1 MRTYNFNHYNRIKI
15 YLNDRIMNNS
25 HTIPIAQNPNNAKT
39 FAQRGESYRQMKRY
53 PEALADFNRA
63 IALSPNYA
71 WAYAHRGVVYRR
83 LLRYEEAWADFNK
96 AIELKPDYAWAYAYR
111 GVMCSIANRYAEA
124 VVEFD
129 RAIAL
134 DETIGKYWGNER
146 GFPLMRLGRYAE
158 AMECYEQTL
167 TARPNDPLAVYCIAV
182 NQTLWQGLAK
192 AQTEIDRA
200 RTVLQSMVDA
210 EETQF
215 LKETR
220 FLKETG
226 FLSNSDHPQ
235 ETGFLSNSDHPQE
248 TGFLANSD
256 ETANPKSQIPNL
268 KWYGGS
274 DIALYAL
281 GGLAVLAGD
290 FDKALN
296 YLQAAI
302 SVEYDLNVEMVRN
315 DPAWFNLHSDPR
327 FQTLINRKNSCS

>member
-1 MRTYNFNHYNRIKI
+1 MNH
-15 YLNDRIMNNS
+15 S
-25 HTIPIAQNPNNAKT
+25 HTIPIPQNPNNAKA

-158 AMECYEQTL
+158 AMKCYEQTL

-210 EETQF
+210 EET
-215 LKETR
+215 R

-226 FLSNSDHPQ
+226 FLSNSDNPQ
-235 ETGFLSNSDHPQE
+235 ETGFLSNSDNPQE

-256 ETANPKSQIPNL
+256 ETANPKSKIPNL

-281 GGLAVLAGD
+281 GGLAALAGD

-327 FQTLINRKNSCS
+327 FKVLTNCENR

>member
-1 MRTYNFNHYNRIKI
+1 MNH
-15 YLNDRIMNNS
+15 S
-25 HTIPIAQNPNNAKT
+25 HTIPIAQNPNNAKA

-210 EETQF
+210 EET
-215 LKETR
+215 R
-220 FLKETG
+220 FFKETG
-226 FLSNSDHPQ
+226 FLS
-235 ETGFLSNSDHPQE
+235 
-248 TGFLANSD
+248 NSD
-256 ETANPKSQIPNL
+256 ETANPKSQIQNL

-281 GGLAVLAGD
+281 GGLAALAGD

-327 FQTLINRKNSCS
+327 FQVLTNCKNR